1 MIFILLLPMRKIEVT
16 SSLWKDVFSSCQKR
30 GTKKKFWV
38 PMKNWTSDL
47 LIVCDCMWNWVKK
60 GVNLVNSKTTSI
72 NLVNLRKFECE
83 EQESWR
89 PRDQGVYRSVT
100 SQLADGPTR
109 RRVDCNSIDQSDM
122 SYQNQMFKITQ
133 DNGMSDS

>member
-89 PRDQGVYRSVT
+89 ARDQGY
-100 SQLADGPTR
+100 
-109 RRVDCNSIDQSDM
+109 IDQSDM

-133 DNGMSDS
+133 DNGMSWFIIGFGLHKKQVSNNFFVFFK

>member
-1 MIFILLLPMRKIEVT
+1 
-16 SSLWKDVFSSCQKR
+16 
-30 GTKKKFWV
+30 
-38 PMKNWTSDL
+38 
-47 LIVCDCMWNWVKK
+47 MWNWVKK
-60 GVNLVNSKTTSI
+60 GVNLVNSKTTSK

-89 PRDQGVYRSVT
+89 PRDQGY
-100 SQLADGPTR
+100 
-109 RRVDCNSIDQSDM
+109 IDQSDM

>member
-1 MIFILLLPMRKIEVT
+1 M
-16 SSLWKDVFSSCQKR
+16 
-30 GTKKKFWV
+30 
-38 PMKNWTSDL
+38 
-47 LIVCDCMWNWVKK
+47 
-60 GVNLVNSKTTSI
+60 VNSKTTSI

-89 PRDQGVYRSVT
+89 PRDQGY
-100 SQLADGPTR
+100 
-109 RRVDCNSIDQSDM
+109 IDQSDM

>member
-1 MIFILLLPMRKIEVT
+1 MPRKPYCLNEISSMQLNASWSRKLRSISLQILIFILLLPMRKIEVT

-38 PMKNWTSDL
+38 PMRNWTSDL

-89 PRDQGVYRSVT
+89 PRDQGY
-100 SQLADGPTR
+100 
-109 RRVDCNSIDQSDM
+109 IDW
-122 SYQNQMFKITQ
+122 
-133 DNGMSDS
+133 